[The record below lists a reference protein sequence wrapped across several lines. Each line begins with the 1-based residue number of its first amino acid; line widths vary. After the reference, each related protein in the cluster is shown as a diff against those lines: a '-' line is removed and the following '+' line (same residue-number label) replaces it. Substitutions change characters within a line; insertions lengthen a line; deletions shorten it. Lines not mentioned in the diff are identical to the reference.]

1 MSSNDS
7 ISPADLSPIA
17 ACLII
22 AARRGRALRLQREA
36 QQRQTD
42 ESTRRD
48 DEPQRDEATKTLNQ
62 DHHKGSPNGQS
73 DRIEAR

>member
-1 MSSNDS
+1 MSQDEVDALADVFS
-7 ISPADLSPIA
+7 ILLADIRKNFVVSKPWLDDDGQA
-17 ACLII
+17 HV
-22 AARRGRALRLQREA
+22 AL
-36 QQRQTD
+36 
-42 ESTRRD
+42 TRRD